1 MKSSPPLTSTD
12 GRCGDIVEE
21 KAKHFKRRL

>member
-1 MKSSPPLTSTD
+1 MKSAPPLTSTD
-12 GRCGDIVEE
+12 VRSGDIVGE